1 MSFSCLKSPA
11 KFANDLL
18 VISNKTDSAILDLRI
33 YQKHTKEKD
42 EFLGGM
48 REDVSKL
55 VAEQSESVDAW
66 FPVIGNGLT
75 VVW

>member
-1 MSFSCLKSPA
+1 MKSPV
-11 KFANDLL
+11 KFADDLF
-18 VISNKTDSAILDLRI
+18 VISNKPDSAILDLRI

-55 VAEQSESVDAW
+55 LAEQSEWLDAW
-66 FPVIGNGLT
+66 FPAIGNGLT
-75 VVW
+75 VIW

>member
-1 MSFSCLKSPA
+1 MSFGIKFLA
-11 KFANDLL
+11 KFADDLF

-55 VAEQSESVDAW
+55 LAEQSESADAW
-66 FPVIGNGLT
+66 TPVIGNGLT

>member
-1 MSFSCLKSPA
+1 MKSPA
-11 KFANDLL
+11 KFADDLF
-18 VISNKTDSAILDLRI
+18 VISNKSDSAILDLRI

-55 VAEQSESVDAW
+55 AEQSELLDAW
-66 FPVIGNGLT
+66 FPMIGNGLT
-75 VVW
+75 AVW